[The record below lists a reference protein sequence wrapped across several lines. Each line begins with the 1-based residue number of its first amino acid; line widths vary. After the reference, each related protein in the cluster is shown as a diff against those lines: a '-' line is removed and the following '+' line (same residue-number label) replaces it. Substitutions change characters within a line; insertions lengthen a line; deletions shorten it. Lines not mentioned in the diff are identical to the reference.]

1 MLGTFDTINGEYNL
15 TLNSGWQWNSTV
27 DPPVTISF
35 NERSKGWVS
44 FKSFIPSTGLSV
56 NGRYL
61 TTPGSDGYDGM
72 KLAPWEHY
80 DNNIERNNF
89 YGTQYESEIEVVF
102 NDQPSIVKS
111 FKAINYEGTQSKI
124 NKYTGSTESY
134 GADAD
139 NLSVT
144 VNDGE
149 YYNLTD
155 KKGWWVESF
164 TTDLQTGT
172 VAEFISKENKWFNK
186 INGKATTLENLD
198 TSELSV
204 QGLGFAATIT
214 STPPVEADVII
225 TDTFDGLTGAYGDDD
240 LTND

>member
-1 MLGTFDTINGEYNL
+1 
-15 TLNSGWQWNSTV
+15 
-27 DPPVTISF
+27 
-35 NERSKGWVS
+35 
-44 FKSFIPSTGLSV
+44 
-56 NGRYL
+56 
-61 TTPGSDGYDGM
+61 
-72 KLAPWEHY
+72 
-80 DNNIERNNF
+80 
-89 YGTQYESEIEVVF
+89 
-102 NDQPSIVKS
+102 
-111 FKAINYEGTQSKI
+111 
-124 NKYTGSTESY
+124 
-134 GADAD
+134 
-139 NLSVT
+139 